1 MTTATEPHPIF
12 EAATERIAAER
23 RLLLVSC
30 VFPPDPS
37 VGALRWQKLA
47 RFAAERRWALDVLMF
62 DPARLPTRDDTR
74 LRDLPA
80 GTRVFGVPRPKGMS
94 PSLLAAW
101 RRFQRFARTPTGS
114 SGHNGNGAAPAEPP
128 SLIGTVRRRYLT
140 RFEFRE
146 TDRFARM
153 TARIAARIIRVPE
166 VHRAVVSS
174 GPPHMAHEA
183 ARRIAEAAGVPF
195 VMDMRD
201 PWCSEEVVPD
211 FLHRTDWLRSAE
223 FYERRCIERARLVIA
238 NTEPAAEAL
247 RARYPHLASRILTVM
262 NGADDEPLPR
272 PVRGTRFRIAF
283 AGTLYVGR
291 DPRTLFEAVR
301 RVVRHLDLTPAA
313 LEVAFMGSETYG
325 GRRVADLAAECGIAD
340 YFTFQPPGA
349 RSEALEFLASAAML
363 VNLPQHVRLAIPA
376 KIFEY
381 VRFDA
386 WLLALAEPGSAT
398 EALLHGT
405 GADLVDPN
413 DVDGIAAVIR
423 ARFEAYR
430 RGERPRALN
439 ADGRFDRQR
448 QAEILFDALD
458 RELA

>member
-1 MTTATEPHPIF
+1 MSTATEPHPLF
-12 EAATERIAAER
+12 EAATKPVSAER

-47 RFAAERRWALDVLMF
+47 RFAADRGWGLDVLMF
-62 DPARLPTRDDTR
+62 DPSGLRTRDDSR
-74 LRDLPA
+74 LTELPA
-80 GTRVFGVPRPKGMS
+80 GTRVFGVPRPKAMS

-101 RRFQRFARTPTGS
+101 RRVQRFARAPASNGGNGS
-114 SGHNGNGAAPAEPP
+114 SAPSLTDSP
-128 SLIGTVRRRYLT
+128 SLITTFRRRYVT
-140 RFEFRE
+140 RFEFRA
-146 TDRFARM
+146 TDRFARN

-183 ARRIAEAAGVPF
+183 ARRIARASGIPF
-195 VMDMRD
+195 IMDMRD
-201 PWCSEEVVPD
+201 PWYSEEVVPE
-211 FLHRTDWLRSAE
+211 FLHRADWLRSAE
-223 FYERRCIERARLVIA
+223 WYERRCVEQARLVIA

-247 RARYPHLASRILTVM
+247 RARYPQSRILTVM
-262 NGADDEPLPR
+262 NGADDEVLPR
-272 PVRGTRFRIAF
+272 TKRGPRFRIAF

-301 RVVRHLDLTPAA
+301 RAVRRLNLTPAA
-313 LEVAFMGSETYG
+313 LEVAFMGSEAYG
-325 GRRVADLAAECGIAD
+325 GTPIVDLAAESGIAD
-340 YFTFQPPGA
+340 FFTFEPPGSRA
-349 RSEALEFLASAAML
+349 AALEFLASAAML

-381 VRFDA
+381 VRFNA

-398 EALLHGT
+398 EALLRNT
-405 GADLVDPN
+405 GADLVEPE
-413 DVDGIAAVIR
+413 DVDGIAAVIHS
-423 ARFEAYR
+423 RFEAYR
-430 RGERPRALN
+430 RGDRPRALN

-448 QAEILFDALD
+448 QAGILFDALD